1 MRGDVYKLRPPKD
14 ARGHEQTGGRYAV
27 IVQSDG
33 LPLST
38 CVIAPTSTGRRP
50 ASFRPEVEI
59 NGTTTW
65 VLAEQLTVIDLQL
78 RLGEFA
84 GRLTTGELQ
93 ELDVALQVV
102 LGLD

>member
-1 MRGDVYKLRPPKD
+1 MT
-14 ARGHEQTGGRYAV
+14 A
-27 IVQSDG
+27 
-33 LPLST
+33 
-38 CVIAPTSTGRRP
+38 TGRRP

-65 VLAEQLTVIDLQL
+65 VLAEQLTVIDPQL